1 MPYFHKILTLWY
13 QQNKRDLPWR
23 ANNEPFLV
31 WVSEI
36 ILQQTRI
43 DQGTAYYLRFMSR
56 FPNIESLANSSE
68 EEVLKMWQGLGYYS
82 RARNMHH
89 AARQI
94 MTDFNGKFPNSYH
107 IIRTLKGIG
116 DYTAAA
122 IASISFGSENA
133 VIDGNVY
140 RVLSRIFGIATPIDT
155 TIGKKEFSILAHSL
169 LDKQNPGI
177 FNEALMEFGALQCVP
192 RNPLCIQ
199 CPFQDRC
206 VALKNNQIDQ
216 FPVKSKQPK
225 QKNRYFNYLFINYEG
240 NFYLEKRSK
249 RDIWHNLYQFPLIET
264 MEQVSETEII
274 SSQEFQNLFNGLKV
288 TIESVTPESIH
299 LLTHQRLHIRFFQ
312 ITLSQP
318 IINSPWI
325 MTNKSDVFRFPIPK
339 PIDNY
344 LTKLLNKTSSS
355 K

>member
-1 MPYFHKILTLWY
+1 MPDFHKILTLWY

-23 ANNEPFLV
+23 VNNDPYSV
-31 WVSEI
+31 WISEI

-43 DQGTAYYLRFMSR
+43 DQGTSYYLRFIRR
-56 FPNIESLANSSE
+56 FPDIETLANSSE
-68 EEVLKMWQGLGYYS
+68 EEVLKIWQGLGYYS
-82 RARNMHH
+82 RARNIHH
-89 AARQI
+89 AALQI
-94 MTDFNGKFPNSYH
+94 MNEFNGQFPASYN

-155 TIGKKEFSILAHSL
+155 SNGKKEFSALAHSL

-199 CPFQDRC
+199 CPFQNRC
-206 VALKNNQIDQ
+206 VALRNNQIEQ
-216 FPVKSKQPK
+216 FPFKSKQPK
-225 QKNRYFNYLFINYEG
+225 QKNRYFNYLYISHEG
-240 NFYLEKRSK
+240 NFYLEKRQAK
-249 RDIWHNLYQFPLIET
+249 DIWHNLYQLPLIET
-264 MEQVSETEII
+264 SEQADETEII
-274 SSQEFQNLFNGLKV
+274 SSPEFQNLFNGLKV
-288 TIESVTPESIH
+288 TIESVTPEIIH

-312 ITLSQP
+312 ISLSQQ
-318 IINSPWI
+318 IINSPWL
-325 MTNKSDVFRFPIPK
+325 MTNESDVFRFPIPK

-344 LTKLLNKTSSS
+344 LINKLLGNR
-355 K
+355 

>member
-1 MPYFHKILTLWY
+1 MPDFHKILTLWY
-13 QQNKRDLPWR
+13 QENKRELPWR
-23 ANNEPFLV
+23 INNDPFSV

-43 DQGTAYYLRFMSR
+43 DQGTSYYLRFMRR
-56 FPNIESLANSSE
+56 FPDIESLANSSE

-94 MTDFNGKFPNSYH
+94 MAEFNGRFPDSYN
-107 IIRTLKGIG
+107 IIRALKGVG

-155 TIGKKEFSILAHSL
+155 TNGKKEFSTLAHSL

-177 FNEALMEFGALQCVP
+177 YNEALMEFGALQCVP
-192 RNPLCIQ
+192 RNPSCSQ
-199 CPFQDRC
+199 CPFQNRC
-206 VALKNNQIDQ
+206 VALKYNQIDQ

-225 QKNRYFNYLFINYEG
+225 QKNRYFNWLYIRHEG
-240 NFYLEKRSK
+240 NFYLEKRRAK
-249 RDIWHNLYQFPLIET
+249 DIWHNLYQFPLIET
-264 MEQVSETEII
+264 KEQVSETEII
-274 SSQEFQNLFNGLKV
+274 SSQEFQNLFLGLKV
-288 TIESVTPESIH
+288 TIESVTPEIIH

-312 ITLSQP
+312 ISLSHQ

-325 MTNKSDVFRFPIPK
+325 MTNESDVFRFPIPK

-344 LTKLLNKTSSS
+344 LTKKLLSPD
-355 K
+355 

>member
-1 MPYFHKILTLWY
+1 MPDFHKILTLWY

-23 ANNEPFLV
+23 VNNDPYSV
-31 WVSEI
+31 WISEI

-43 DQGTAYYLRFMSR
+43 DQGTSYYLRFIRR
-56 FPNIESLANSSE
+56 FPDIETLANSSE

-82 RARNMHH
+82 RARNIHH
-89 AARQI
+89 AALQI
-94 MTDFNGKFPNSYH
+94 VNEFNGQFPASYN

-155 TIGKKEFSILAHSL
+155 SNGKKEFSALAHSL

-199 CPFQDRC
+199 CPFQNRC
-206 VALKNNQIDQ
+206 VALINNQIEQ

-225 QKNRYFNYLFINYEG
+225 QKNRYFNYLYISHEG
-240 NFYLEKRSK
+240 NFYLEKRQAK
-249 RDIWHNLYQFPLIET
+249 DIWHNLYQLPLIET
-264 MEQVSETEII
+264 SEQADETEII
-274 SSQEFQNLFNGLKV
+274 SQPEFQNLFNGLKV
-288 TIESVTPESIH
+288 TIESVTPEIIH

-312 ITLSQP
+312 ISLSQQ
-318 IINSPWI
+318 IINSPWL
-325 MTNKSDVFRFPIPK
+325 MTNESDVFRFPIPK

-344 LTKLLNKTSSS
+344 LTKLLNIANSN
-355 K
+355 